1 MFTVFQLVT
10 RFYFATGRDTFEP
23 SSCGC
28 CALKIQYL
36 RACAPLQIISTL
48 LRASE
53 SRRGQ
58 YGGACM
64 PLHNA
69 TSKILHFPF
78 RESETS
84 SSLSLSLRSFPL
96 TCGIVFGVSDA
107 EEREVHYILSLCVP
121 CRRERGKNSDAGRM
135 CECASS
141 CMFVCLPLS
150 SNTSQA
156 DETRA
161 RIRKSTRRSMIAHK
175 KNWLRGETGVCC

>member
-1 MFTVFQLVT
+1 MVTVFQLVS

-23 SSCGC
+23 SRCGC

-84 SSLSLSLRSFPL
+84 SSLSLSLSLSALIPSDMWHCIWSL
-96 TCGIVFGVSDA
+96 GCGRKRGALYSLLVCTLS
-107 EEREVHYILSLCVP
+107 ER
-121 CRRERGKNSDAGRM
+121 K
-135 CECASS
+135 
-141 CMFVCLPLS
+141 
-150 SNTSQA
+150 
-156 DETRA
+156 
-161 RIRKSTRRSMIAHK
+161 RKK
-175 KNWLRGETGVCC
+175 L